1 MKLTAKINN
10 VDVRFSGAKED
21 VAYIAKT
28 LLIGEKKQSKSI
40 GTKKSKTL
48 IKKVDAVTVE
58 INGVKLSPD
67 DKSVSKVA
75 GTDYCVYEQNG
86 TYVIS
91 DNKNVKNAKKIGGFH
106 YGLISENFIA
116 QNNIDKKHASKIA
129 GINAYSIWDEKHRP
143 TCEPYG
149 MVYVKKANI
158 WVDIYLCNSDYKNVG
173 TSFAKGAILAGH
185 ESEGRELPNDFE
197 EFKYKDFV
205 DAGNEFGK
213 RMLTKDE
220 FQIAMDGVKENVSAE
235 DLDNGKIQHIDFL
248 TSKFGIEQ
256 ATGVQWVWSAD
267 KYKDYDDTAVVLG
280 GHRGHGV
287 DAGSRASD
295 WDYYVWTT
303 YWAVGCRFACDHLQP
318 AK

>member
-28 LLIGEKKQSKSI
+28 LLIGEQKQSKNI

-48 IKKVDAVTVE
+48 IKKVDAVTIE
-58 INGVKLSPD
+58 INGTKLSLN

-91 DNKNVKNAKKIGGFH
+91 DNKNVKNAKKVGGFH
-106 YGLISENFIA
+106 YGLIDENFEA

-129 GINAYSIWDEKHRP
+129 GINTYSIWDEKHRP

-158 WVDIYLCNSDYKNVG
+158 WVDIYLCNADYENVG
-173 TSFAKGAILAGH
+173 TSSSSGAILAGY
-185 ESEGRELPNDFE
+185 ESEGRELPQDFD
-197 EFKYKDFV
+197 EFKYQDFI
-205 DAGNEFGK
+205 DAGNKFGK

-267 KYKDYDDTAVVLG
+267 KYKDYDDRAVILG
-280 GHRGHGV
+280 GSRGNGV
-287 DAGSRASD
+287 NAGSRS
-295 WDYYVWTT
+295 TESMS
-303 YWAVGCRFACDHLQP
+303 GSG
-318 AK
+318 